1 MFGYILPPQKEIAP
15 QEYDQFRLAYC
26 GLCHTLQR
34 RYGFLSRF
42 ILNYDFTYLAILLSA
57 GEETET
63 RCGRCP
69 VSPLKKQCYAAGSDA
84 LDLAADESIILTY
97 WQLLDGVADHGFL
110 KGLKYRILASVL
122 RPAYRKAAAYRPD
135 FAAITQ
141 EQLRLLDDLEKNC
154 CDSLD
159 RPADTFATLLAA
171 AADALKDPMHRRILQ
186 QLLYHLGRW
195 VYLIDAADDLPK
207 DFAAGNYNPLV
218 FRYGLRKGQLPPE
231 IRSQFA
237 LTLDHSIHMAA
248 TAFELWDFGVWTEL
262 LSKTIYSSLFAVGKA
277 VLDGTFHTRQREL
290 KKYRLLRKPNER
302 SLSDSGCSGN
312 CHRRRS

>member
-1 MFGYILPPQKEIAP
+1 MFGYILPPQKENAP
-15 QEYDQFRLAYC
+15 QEYDRFRLAYC

-34 RYGFLSRF
+34 RYGFASRF

-57 GEETET
+57 GEETQT

-69 VSPLKKQCYAAGSDA
+69 VSPLKKQCYATQSDA
-84 LDLAADESIILTY
+84 LDLAADESVILTY
-97 WQLLDGVADHGFL
+97 WQLMDGIADHSFL
-110 KGLKYRILASVL
+110 KGLKYRILAAVL
-122 RPAYRKAAAYRPD
+122 RPAYQKAATYRPV
-135 FAAITQ
+135 FASVTQ
-141 EQLRLLDDLEKNC
+141 EQLRLLADLEKRH

-159 RPADTFATLLAA
+159 QTADTFATLLAA
-171 AADALKDPMHRRILQ
+171 AADDLEDPVHRRILQ

-207 DFAAGNYNPLV
+207 DLAAGNYNPLV
-218 FRYGLRKGQLPPE
+218 FRYSLSEGRLSPD

-262 LSKTIYSSLFAVGKA
+262 LSKTLYNSLFAVGKA
-277 VLDGTFHTRQREL
+277 VLDGTFHTSQREQ
-290 KKYRLLRKPNER
+290 KKYRLLRKPHER
-302 SLSDSGCSGN
+302 SLSDSGCSRN
-312 CHRRRS
+312 CN